1 MRVLL
6 PVAQALLTL
15 PRATN
20 SVVGG
25 INAGAE
31 RRQASD
37 VYTRF
42 GGRRIPDSCLAP
54 RTCAAIWLL
63 EPTPKRHCGPNLGVH
78 VRAGGQRGPGTAWFA
93 SQTR

>member
-6 PVAQALLTL
+6 PVAQALQTL

-42 GGRRIPDSCLAP
+42 GGRRIPGQLSSSGDVC
-54 RTCAAIWLL
+54 RDMAA
-63 EPTPKRHCGPNLGVH
+63 
-78 VRAGGQRGPGTAWFA
+78 
-93 SQTR
+93 